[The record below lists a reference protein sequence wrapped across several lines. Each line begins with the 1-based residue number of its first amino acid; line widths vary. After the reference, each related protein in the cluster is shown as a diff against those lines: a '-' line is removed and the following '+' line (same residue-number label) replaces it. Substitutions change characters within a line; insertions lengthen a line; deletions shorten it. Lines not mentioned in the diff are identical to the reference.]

1 MSVAF
6 WSGVVKVGKPCE
18 VQPPEGYVLNI
29 QQVALACEGEGAKGH
44 MMLKAKTQAIDGEE
58 LEAIL
63 GTLRP
68 ITQDQFSMGN
78 CMRFLDN
85 SVIAEYYHAKIPFV
99 NNYFE

>member
-6 WSGVVKVGKPCE
+6 WSGVVQVGKPCE

-29 QQVALACEGEGAKGH
+29 QQVALVVSGEGAKGGH

-58 LEAIL
+58 LEAVL

-68 ITQDQFSMGN
+68 ITQDQFSMGKPGN
-78 CMRFLDN
+78 CMRFL
-85 SVIAEYYHAKIPFV
+85 
-99 NNYFE
+99 NNLIICHRCILSCKD